1 MKTSEVVY
9 KGDIRTEAV
18 HLLSK
23 ACILTDGPLD
33 NHGKGE
39 AFSPTDLLATS
50 LASCMLSI
58 MGIIAKRDSIVIEG
72 TRAEVTKIM
81 EANPRRVGEI
91 IVEVTFPEGDYTPK
105 QKALL
110 ENAALTCPVAKSLHP
125 SLKQTILFHYL

>member
-9 KGDIRTEAV
+9 TGDIRTEAV

-23 ACILTDGPLD
+23 TAILTDGPLD
-33 NHGKGE
+33 NYGKGE

-58 MGIIAKRDSIVIEG
+58 MGIVAKRDSIAIEG

-91 IVEVTFPEGDYTPK
+91 IVEITFPKNDFSAKEK
-105 QKALL
+105 SLL
-110 ENAALTCPVAKSLHP
+110 EHAALSCPVAKSLHP
-125 SLKQTILFHYL
+125 SLKQTIHFHYL

>member
-18 HLLSK
+18 HILSK
-23 ACILTDGPLD
+23 TSILTDGPLD

-58 MGIIAKRDSIVIEG
+58 MGIVAQRDSIAIEG

-91 IVEVTFPEGDYTPK
+91 IVEVTFPSGNFSAKE
-105 QKALL
+105 KALL
-110 ENAALTCPVAKSLHP
+110 ENSALTCPVAKSLHP
-125 SLKQTILFHYL
+125 ALKQTIHFHYL

>member
-1 MKTSEVVY
+1 MKTSEVIY
-9 KGDIRTEAV
+9 QGNIRTEAV

-23 ACILTDGPLD
+23 SRILTDGPLD

-58 MGIIAKRDSIVIEG
+58 MGILARRENLVIEG
-72 TRAEVTKIM
+72 TRAEVLKVMGTD
-81 EANPRRVGEI
+81 PRRVT
-91 IVEVTFPEGDYTPK
+91 EVAVDISFPSNGYSDK
-105 QKALL
+105 QKQML

-125 SLKQTILFHYL
+125 DIKQIIRFVYL